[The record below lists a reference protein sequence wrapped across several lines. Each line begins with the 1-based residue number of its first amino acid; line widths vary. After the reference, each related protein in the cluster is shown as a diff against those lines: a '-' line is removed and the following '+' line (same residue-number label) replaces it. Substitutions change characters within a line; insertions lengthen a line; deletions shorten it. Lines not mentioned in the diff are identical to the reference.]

1 MKIVQRYK
9 TGIPGCNSHEVYS
22 SQVLDSLVDYNIN
35 DILYSRKEMIQT
47 GIFFN
52 FNLTFFV
59 VLNTHT
65 HIHAGVWT
73 YVRSYDV

>member
-1 MKIVQRYK
+1 M
-9 TGIPGCNSHEVYS
+9 
-22 SQVLDSLVDYNIN
+22 LDSLVDYNIN

-47 GIFFN
+47 GIFFS

-65 HIHAGVWT
+65 HTHTRACGHMYGAMT
-73 YVRSYDV
+73 CNRAAPC